1 MPVATTAGGADDPA
15 MCACRMFHFWEKM
28 QPGMDALGFISLTG
42 TNMIL
47 RCRALQDCGWFPTE
61 SVTEDWELG
70 MRMVRSLRCCAS
82 GAALAC
88 EFRR

>member
-1 MPVATTAGGADDPA
+1 
-15 MCACRMFHFWEKM
+15 MCLQNVHFWEKM

-70 MRMVRSLRCCAS
+70 MRMVCARVAAAPLALRFPANSDARSSVSSTA
-82 GAALAC
+82 
-88 EFRR
+88 

>member
-1 MPVATTAGGADDPA
+1 MAPGAHLWCDLRSRRRALRGLWPDRWHWQEATFA
-15 MCACRMFHFWEKM
+15 
-28 QPGMDALGFISLTG
+28 G

-70 MRMVRSLRCCAS
+70 MRMVRPC
-82 GAALAC
+82 
-88 EFRR
+88 